1 MGNWKSRLRGQRRK
15 IDGSIESESPAAM
28 DQNPPK
34 EVRTPV
40 NLRIKFRSESLEQ
53 FIERYA
59 VDVSRGGIFIRTR
72 EPLPVG
78 TQLKLDFQ
86 YQNGGPLMAGDGT
99 VVWIRD
105 PDPSRPNIPPGMGVR
120 FDRLTPESQAVLELL
135 LADKAK
141 REKSGLNAIVNPA
154 TGSAG
159 IAVRRPS
166 SMFAA
171 LEPQG
176 PTSGALRPV
185 PFTSQ
190 LAVTGGPLPTA
201 PPPPRGGPVTSIL
214 IVPAEAKALGS
225 VSAPGAPPA
234 AGTPP
239 AGASNIHMA
248 ETPATGMPALTPSAT
263 GAAGYRPLGTTKNPF
278 SGLQKL
284 ASAPPTAR
292 LTSTISTTGR
302 NLGGTGLPLSA
313 DAQPDSGRSESA
325 PDDDINE
332 EPTQIAG
339 RVPSFLM
346 TDDDPTSV
354 GSRPA
359 PQDEGNQTSNQAA
372 MIAAANRIT
381 ARAAA
386 QNPAAVEPPPD
397 AHAVTTEA
405 AAPPDFGP
413 TPPRS
418 ISGTEKFSGPLQALA
433 TDMAARQQ
441 KQSLDL
447 APPIG
452 DQEPQPPRAP
462 DRTTDALLDPEAA
475 PMSLSTSGK
484 VSVSRRNDALALA
497 AAATDVRAQAPRKRS
512 AALVAILVLVLG
524 GGGLFA
530 FKYLSGQRVTTA
542 TPPAPDVPTAI
553 APAAPAPT
561 PAAAPAAATGEPA
574 APAPAQPAEAK
585 PEPAAPAAAP
595 TAPAPAAAA
604 AAAPP
609 AEPAAEKEPEAAP
622 APEPSKPVAMA
633 EPVGTSSHKAA
644 NKKKGSH
651 AGRESDVA
659 AASAKAV
666 AAGIPDT
673 LPPAEAPPAAK
684 PAAPAA
690 KPADAGG
697 HQLRVTS
704 KPAGADVSL
713 DGQIIGQTPLAAPI
727 ADVSAPHFV
736 SVRKDGYEPFEQM
749 ISASSAWA
757 KGKPVKGQP
766 AVPTLKLNAKLKA
779 TAAAGEA
786 KPGAAG
792 ESAAAPKEPAK
803 EPAKDTTAA
812 APAAAP
818 TPPRVEEAKPE
829 PKTERPMPPSDD
841 RLPPSTP

>member
-1 MGNWKSRLRGQRRK
+1 
-15 IDGSIESESPAAM
+15 M

-34 EVRTPV
+34 DVRTPV

-72 EPLPVG
+72 EPLAVG

-120 FDRLTPESQAVLELL
+120 FDRLSPESQAVLELL

-141 REKSGLNAIVNPA
+141 REKSGLNAIPNPA

-176 PTSGALRPV
+176 PSTGVLRPV

-190 LAVTGGPLPTA
+190 LAVTGGPLPSA

-214 IVPAEAKALGS
+214 IVPPEAKALGS
-225 VSAPGAPPA
+225 VSAHAAPPA
-234 AGTPP
+234 AGAP
-239 AGASNIHMA
+239 AAPAAASNVHMA

-284 ASAPPTAR
+284 APAPPPAR

-302 NLGGTGLPLSA
+302 NLSGTGYPLPGA
-313 DAQPDSGRSESA
+313 AQPDSGRSEGA
-325 PDDDINE
+325 PEDDLNE

-359 PQDEGNQTSNQAA
+359 TDEGAQPASQTSNQAA
-372 MIAAANRIT
+372 MIAAVNRIT

-386 QNPAAVEPPPD
+386 QNPAVAEPPPD
-397 AHAVTTEA
+397 AHAVTTEV
-405 AAPPDFGP
+405 AAPPDPGP
-413 TPPRS
+413 TSARPSLGP
-418 ISGTEKFSGPLQALA
+418 EKFSGPLQALV
-433 TDMAARQQ
+433 TDLAARQH

-447 APPIG
+447 APPVD

-462 DRTTDALLDPEAA
+462 DRTTDALLDPDAA
-475 PMSLSTSGK
+475 PLSTSGK
-484 VSVSRRNDALALA
+484 VSVSRRNDALSLA

-512 AALVAILVLVLG
+512 AALVAVMVLVLG
-524 GGGLFA
+524 GAGLFA
-530 FKYLSGQRVTTA
+530 FKYFSAQRVTS
-542 TPPAPDVPTAI
+542 APTLAPEAPTAI
-553 APAAPAPT
+553 GPAAPA
-561 PAAAPAAATGEPA
+561 PAAAPAAPAAAEPAAAAPAQPTEAKPA
-574 APAPAQPAEAK
+574 APAPA
-585 PEPAAPAAAP
+585 
-595 TAPAPAAAA
+595 APAAAA
-604 AAAPP
+604 P
-609 AEPAAEKEPEAAP
+609 AEPPPSEPAAAKEPEAAP

-633 EPVGTSSHKAA
+633 EPAATSAHKGP
-644 NKKKGSH
+644 KKKGGH
-651 AGRESDVA
+651 PGRDNDA
-659 AASAKAV
+659 ATASAKAV

-673 LPPAEAPPAAK
+673 LPPAGAAPAGKSVPPAAES
-684 PAAPAA
+684 
-690 KPADAGG
+690 GG

-704 KPAGADVSL
+704 KPAGADVSI
-713 DGQIIGQTPLAAPI
+713 DGQVIGQTPLGTAI

-736 SVRKDGYEPFEQM
+736 SVRKDGFEPFEQM

-757 KGKPVKGQP
+757 KSKPAKGQP
-766 AVPTLKLNAKLKA
+766 AVLTLKLNAKLKA
-779 TAAAGEA
+779 LAAGGEA
-786 KPGAAG
+786 KSSGAG
-792 ESAAAPKEPAK
+792 ESAPAPK

-812 APAAAP
+812 APAATAP
-818 TPPRVEEAKPE
+818 PKLEE
-829 PKTERPMPPSDD
+829 PKAAPAKTETKAEPKAETKAETKIDRPMPPSDD

>member
-1 MGNWKSRLRGQRRK
+1 
-15 IDGSIESESPAAM
+15 M

-34 EVRTPV
+34 EVRSPV

-72 EPLPVG
+72 EPLAVG

-120 FDRLTPESQAVLELL
+120 FDRLSPESQAVLELL

-141 REKSGLNAIVNPA
+141 REKSGLGAANISPI

-176 PTSGALRPV
+176 PGGGPRAA

-190 LAVTGGPLPTA
+190 LPVTGAMLPTA
-201 PPPPRGGPVTSIL
+201 PPPPKGGPVTSIL

-225 VSAPGAPPA
+225 VSGSAAGSPGASPSAAPPSA
-234 AGTPP
+234 
-239 AGASNIHMA
+239 HMA
-248 ETPATGMPALTPSAT
+248 ETPATGIAAMKPLASL
-263 GAAGYRPLGTTKNPF
+263 GAPDASGAAGGAGYRPLGTTKNPF
-278 SGLQKL
+278 AGLQKL
-284 ASAPPTAR
+284 AAPAPPAAR
-292 LTSTISTTGR
+292 LTSTISTTGKS
-302 NLGGTGLPLSA
+302 LGGGPLLPREPQA
-313 DAQPDSGRSESA
+313 DSGRHDAA

-346 TDDDPTSV
+346 ADDDPTSV
-354 GSRPA
+354 GSRPS
-359 PQDEGNQTSNQAA
+359 DEPTQTANQAA
-372 MIAAANRIT
+372 LLADLNRIT

-386 QNPAAVEPPPD
+386 QKPLATEPPPD
-397 AHAVTTEA
+397 AHADTTEL
-405 AAPPDFGP
+405 AAPPVPGP
-413 TPPRS
+413 TPPHAVP
-418 ISGTEKFSGPLQALA
+418 GPEKLGGLA
-433 TDMAARQQ
+433 QSLASDLAARQ

-447 APPIG
+447 TPPIG
-452 DQEPQPPRAP
+452 DQAPQPAKAP

-475 PMSLSTSGK
+475 PLASSGR
-484 VSVSRRNDALALA
+484 VNVSRRNDALALA

-512 AALVAILVLVLG
+512 GVVVAVIVLVLG
-524 GGGLFA
+524 GAGAFA
-530 FKYLSGQRVTTA
+530 FKYFSTHRTTTA
-542 TPPAPDVPTAI
+542 PAPAGDVATAI
-553 APAAPAPT
+553 APAAPAPA
-561 PAAAPAAATGEPA
+561 PAAPAAGEPAAAPAQPSEGDKAAEAAPAAAAAPAAPAAATP
-574 APAPAQPAEAK
+574 PAPTSP
-585 PEPAAPAAAP
+585 
-595 TAPAPAAAA
+595 
-604 AAAPP
+604 
-609 AEPAAEKEPEAAP
+609 PEAAP
-622 APEPSKPVAMA
+622 AKEPEPEPGAAAAPAPSKAVAIA
-633 EPVGTSSHKAA
+633 EPSAAHKGA
-644 NKKKGSH
+644 KKKGGHPGHDSE
-651 AGRESDVA
+651 AA

-666 AAGIPDT
+666 AAGVPDT
-673 LPPAEAPPAAK
+673 LPPAEAP
-684 PAAPAA
+684 AAPKAA
-690 KPADAGG
+690 DKAADGAG

-704 KPAGADVSL
+704 KPSGADVSL
-713 DGQIIGQTPLAAPI
+713 DGQVIGQTPLAAGI

-736 SVRKDGYEPFEQM
+736 SVHKDGYEPFEQM

-757 KGKPVKGQP
+757 KGKPAKGQP

-779 TAAAGEA
+779 IGPAADA
-786 KPGAAG
+786 KPAAPG
-792 ESAAAPKEPAK
+792 EAAAPKEPAK
-803 EPAKDTTAA
+803 DTAADKPA
-812 APAAAP
+812 APAAAAP
-818 TPPRVEEAKPE
+818 TSPPKVEETKVD
-829 PKTERPMPPSDD
+829 RPIPPSDD